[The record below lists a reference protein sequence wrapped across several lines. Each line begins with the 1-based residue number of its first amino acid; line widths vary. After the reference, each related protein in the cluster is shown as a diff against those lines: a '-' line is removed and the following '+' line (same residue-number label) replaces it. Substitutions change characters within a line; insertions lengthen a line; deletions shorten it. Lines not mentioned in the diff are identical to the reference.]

1 MIGFFRSNKS
11 ITYNFDKWLSGEKR
25 LLFIIGLSG
34 SGKSTMAKQVSLMND
49 AECLGLDQ
57 YIKKLIR
64 TKTGQS
70 NPDYEKEA
78 FEQGVKLLVEDNP
91 KGQLVIEGGQ
101 LLWFNPEDLK
111 NEAVIIVRTS
121 LVVSC
126 WRACKRDFDKDH
138 WEKYGT
144 ISPQTHVGINV
155 RDFRKMKMFSKEFV

>member
-11 ITYNFDKWLSGEKR
+11 IIYNFDKWLSGEKR

-49 AECLGLDQ
+49 AECLGLDR

-64 TKTGQS
+64 TKTGQN

-144 ISPQTHVGINV
+144 ISPQIHVGINV
-155 RDFRKMKMFSKEFV
+155 RDFRKMKTFSKEFV